1 MWFYVMHIEK
11 EKKNLSVV
19 VIKRN
24 LFLGFYISPFD
35 FILSVSSCTIIKCN
49 KISEKY
55 FMKFYNRLL
64 RFSIILFCKYEKT
77 QIY

>member
-1 MWFYVMHIEK
+1 MNVILCYVYRKGK

-19 VIKRN
+19 VSKRN
-24 LFLGFYISPFD
+24 LFLNFYIYPFD
-35 FILSVSSCTIIKCN
+35 FILSVSLCTIIKCN

-64 RFSIILFCKYEKT
+64 KFSIIFIL
-77 QIY
+77 